1 MAAVRGDEDGEVDQ
15 ISLVFSNAE
24 AEVWGLSSAVNVEV
38 EVLEVSRGMEIGAEF
53 CEETWAGHVEAEG
66 LGGP

>member
-38 EVLEVSRGMEIGAEF
+38 EVLEVS
-53 CEETWAGHVEAEG
+53 
-66 LGGP
+66 